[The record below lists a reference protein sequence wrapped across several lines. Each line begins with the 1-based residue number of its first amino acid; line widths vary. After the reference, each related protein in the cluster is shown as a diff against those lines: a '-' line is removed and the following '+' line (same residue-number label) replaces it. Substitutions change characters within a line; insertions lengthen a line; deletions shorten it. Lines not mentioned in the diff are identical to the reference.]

1 MTTTPI
7 QYRHILF
14 DWGDTLMRDLP
25 GQTGPMADWPKVEA
39 MPGAVQA
46 LHLLSAHSVCHLATN
61 ARDSD
66 AQDIRRALA
75 RVGLDNYL
83 QQIFCYRQLQVEK
96 PARAYFQQIVETLHC
111 PSKQILMVG
120 DNLQKDV
127 AGALD
132 AGLDACWLN
141 LKEEGNHLDIQ
152 QVNSFSSLTS
162 WLLSGL
168 NSHKGTR

>member
-1 MTTTPI
+1 MTSPPI

-39 MPGAVQA
+39 MPGAERA
-46 LHLLSAHSVCHLATN
+46 LHVLSAHSVCHLATN

-66 AQDIRRALA
+66 AVEIRRALA
-75 RVGLDNYL
+75 RVGLDTHL
-83 QQIFCYRQLQVEK
+83 CEIFCFKQLQVEK
-96 PARAYFQQIVETLHC
+96 PASAYFQQIVKKLNCSPE
-111 PSKQILMVG
+111 QILMVG
-120 DNLQKDV
+120 DNLQKDIL
-127 AGALD
+127 GALD

-141 LKEEGNHLDIQ
+141 LEGGMNYPEIQ